1 MSHGSAGPL
10 SARSN
15 GGALQL
21 AVGHGVSAMGDRTA
35 PGAGAAS
42 AGTSTDLERS
52 GFVLVS
58 LILVAA

>member
-1 MSHGSAGPL
+1 
-10 SARSN
+10 
-15 GGALQL
+15 
-21 AVGHGVSAMGDRTA
+21 MGDRTA

-42 AGTSTDLERS
+42 AVTSTDLERS